1 MLSLNRR
8 SHDRAE
14 YDFYKLLQ
22 ERMASMSESIP
33 GDLSE
38 IVKKLSKY
46 AEQGFTPKIS
56 RVP

>member
-1 MLSLNRR
+1 
-8 SHDRAE
+8 
-14 YDFYKLLQ
+14 
-22 ERMASMSESIP
+22 MSESIP